1 MAVTAAPRL
10 SGGGPVAQREGAFG
24 GREALGPAEACARG
38 ERPESP
44 AGFGA

>member
-1 MAVTAAPRL
+1 MAVTAAPGCLVEARWR
-10 SGGGPVAQREGAFG
+10 SGRGV